1 MLINE
6 AYVEQQYGIMNQ
18 DINDVLTC
26 ATQQKLRE
34 EAEVQLE
41 QLTRNSK

>member
-34 EAEVQLE
+34 AEVQLK